1 MKKFVDESGRFI
13 SLRNCPFGR
22 RGSYLAFHT
31 TGEECFGRAYVYLA
45 SCHGITNQTKK
56 SKMFNI
62 QPTYEGDRVPYAT
75 IVKPEELILRT
86 LYGDIRICI
95 AERKLILFKG
105 ENGLG
110 VRFATTTEQFDRIT
124 KPRGK
129 DAWET
134 QFSSACTTVIHPIK
148 GKIEANAPWHWDLL
162 RCGIC
167 TIDLLPDENGEMLGS
182 LEEFKHSG
190 FVRKSYPTFEEGL
203 ETVKKDYGTFLN
215 NIPKLPGKYE
225 VLRERA
231 AYNLWSYLVGAEGYI
246 KRDLL
251 FMHRQSPTSQW
262 QTTYQAIAFGN
273 NIKLGW
279 DQMLVSFDQQS
290 ETGQLPD
297 FYSDSW
303 GAMTTIRPPIHG
315 WALKMLKQM
324 GYYQQL
330 TLEEIADFYP
340 KLARWADWFGEY
352 RTDGVDGLP
361 HYEHPDESGMED
373 GSTFRESCCM
383 VTPDLPAY
391 LVLLFEELGEMA
403 EQLNMDPSVKEG
415 WLKKAADI
423 QALLIEKLW
432 DGERFVSHTLEGKEI
447 KRDYGILGY
456 MPVLLGKRLPEEI
469 LNKLVSELKI
479 EGYILSDYG
488 FDKEKM
494 CAKDLC
500 DVGHNGV
507 RGFIYH
513 PFNVMLISA
522 LHDIGEVEFAS
533 EVAKR
538 YCDTMVEAGD
548 LCQSITSF
556 RPAMPGEYLSW
567 TAGAYLLIAGYIK
580 E

>member
-1 MKKFVDESGRFI
+1 MTEFVNESGSFV

-22 RGSYLAFHT
+22 RGSYFAFYT

-45 SCHGITNQTKK
+45 SCHGVTNMLKK
-56 SKMFNI
+56 SKMYNI
-62 QPTYEGDRVPYAT
+62 QPTYEGERVPYAV

-86 LYGDIRICI
+86 LYGDLRICI
-95 AERKLILFKG
+95 AEDKLILFKS

-110 VRFATTTEQFDRIT
+110 LRLATTTEQFDRIT

-134 QFSSACTTVIHPIK
+134 QFEYAFAAVIHPIK
-148 GKIEANAPWHWDLL
+148 GSITGHSAWHWDLL
-162 RCGIC
+162 RCGLS

-190 FVRKSYPTFEEGL
+190 YVRESYPTYEEAL
-203 ETVKKDYGTFLN
+203 QNVKEDWESFLN
-215 NIPKLPGKYE
+215 NIPKLPGKYDI
-225 VLRERA
+225 LRERA
-231 AYNLWSYLVGAEGYI
+231 AFNLWSYLVGSEGNI

-251 FMHRQSPTSQW
+251 YMGRRGPTSQW

-340 KLARWADWFGEY
+340 KLARWADWFAKY

-373 GSTFRESCCM
+373 GSTFREFNCM

-447 KRDYGILGY
+447 KRDYGTLGY

-494 CAKDLC
+494 
-500 DVGHNGV
+500 
-507 RGFIYH
+507 
-513 PFNVMLISA
+513 
-522 LHDIGEVEFAS
+522 
-533 EVAKR
+533 
-538 YCDTMVEAGD
+538 
-548 LCQSITSF
+548 
-556 RPAMPGEYLSW
+556 
-567 TAGAYLLIAGYIK
+567 
-580 E
+580 